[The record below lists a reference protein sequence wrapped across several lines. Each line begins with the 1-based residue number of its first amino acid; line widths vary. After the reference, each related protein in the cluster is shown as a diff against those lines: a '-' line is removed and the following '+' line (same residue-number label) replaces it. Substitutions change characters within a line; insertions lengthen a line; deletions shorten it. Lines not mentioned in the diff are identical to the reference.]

1 MAITFNPNTG
11 LVADEGSVVRQ
22 NVADTWKAAFKTSDT
37 SPELNTEPETPAGQL
52 VDGITALVLEK
63 DNEVLYLGSM
73 FNPATAV
80 GIFQDALAK
89 IYFIDRHIAQ
99 PTTVVCTCNGLYGT
113 QIPKGSIVQDID
125 GNQYTNSEPVT
136 IGESGSVDVLFS
148 CTQTGPIIV
157 NANSVNKIVSVIP
170 GWDSVNNNSA
180 GVTGRDMETQTEFEQ
195 RRYDSVAKNSHGL
208 AESVEGS
215 LKNLSDVI
223 ACRVEQNR
231 TNETVTTLGVQ
242 IPAHS
247 IYLSVY
253 GGTSQEIG
261 SVIYNK
267 LDAGCGTAGNTSVT
281 VIDPINQSKH
291 LYYYTQATIQDTY
304 IKVTVNP
311 NAIYNSDTVKQAIL
325 DNFNGVTNS
334 FSRIKMGETL
344 YASRFYEDIISAG
357 LNDLVMVQIST
368 DNINFYNNVDFNLNQ
383 MPTLSLDNISIV
395 EAD

>member
-1 MAITFNPNTG
+1 MAITFNPDVG
-11 LVADEGSVVRQ
+11 VVVDDGQTVRE
-22 NVADTWKAAFKTSDT
+22 NVASDWKQAFQSENT
-37 SPELNTEPETPAGQL
+37 PELNTEPETPAGQL
-52 VDGITALVLEK
+52 IDGITALILQK
-63 DNEVLYLGSM
+63 DNDILFLSNM

-99 PTTVVCTCNGLYGT
+99 PTTVTCTCNGLSGT
-113 QIPKGSIVQDID
+113 QIPTGSIVQDVD

-148 CTQTGPIIV
+148 CTQTGPITV

-170 GWDSVNNNSA
+170 GWDSVNNDSA
-180 GVTGRDMETQTEFEQ
+180 GVTGRDMETQAEFEQ

-215 LKNLSDVI
+215 LNNLSDVI

-231 TNETVTTLGVQ
+231 TNKTVTTLGVQ

-267 LDAGCGTAGNTSVT
+267 LDAGCGTAGNNSVT
-281 VIDPINQSKH
+281 VIDPINGSQH
-291 LYYYTQATIQDTY
+291 LYYYTQATTQDTY
-304 IKVTVNP
+304 IQVTVNP
-311 NAIYNSDTVKQAIL
+311 NAIYNSDNVKQAIL
-325 DNFNGVTNS
+325 DNFNGVTNN
-334 FSRIKMGETL
+334 FARIKMGETL
-344 YASRFYEDIISAG
+344 YASRFYEDIISTG
-357 LNDLVMVQIST
+357 LNDLVMVQVST
-368 DNINFYNNVDFNLNQ
+368 DGDNFYSSVNFDLNQ

-395 EAD
+395 EEE